1 MDEIDAAGFTPEEVL
16 TLEER
21 WQRARNGTR
30 LQELV
35 SRMLSMLEE
44 TDGPG
49 LGSQLRRNSPVPPR
63 PGTHGLLHS
72 RMAGSAGGVTLELK
86 EIENRLADYS
96 AERLRSPGTVPA
108 SEERINLL
116 ESLK

>member
-49 LGSQLRRNSPVPPR
+49 LGSQLRE
-63 PGTHGLLHS
+63 LS
-72 RMAGSAGGVTLELK
+72 RASHDLERMDSSTAAWLAPLEGVTLELK
-86 EIENRLADYS
+86 DVYKRQS
-96 AERLRSPGTVPA
+96 
-108 SEERINLL
+108 
-116 ESLK
+116 